1 MEMVIAAAI
10 VMGLITAV
18 VAQLRGRS
26 GPGWFVL
33 GTLFP
38 AIALLV
44 VAVMPAVT
52 AENAAPTPETH
63 VRCPDCKELVRKD
76 ARVCKHC
83 QCKLTPVA

>member
-1 MEMVIAAAI
+1 MEGLIIGAI
-10 VMGLITAV
+10 ISGVITAV

-26 GPGWFVL
+26 GPGWFLL

-38 AIALLV
+38 AVALLV
-44 VAVMPAVT
+44 VAVLPAVT
-52 AENAAPTPETH
+52 AETAAPTPETH

>member
-1 MEMVIAAAI
+1 METVIAVAI
-10 VMGLITAV
+10 VMGVITAV
-18 VAQLRGRS
+18 VAQLRGRN

-33 GTLFP
+33 GALFP

-44 VAVMPAVT
+44 VAVMPAIT
-52 AENAAPTPETH
+52 AEAARPTPETH

-83 QCKLTPVA
+83 QCKLTPIA